1 MESEKYLPE
10 LMAEKDTLD
19 PSFQHSLR
27 LLGQEIE
34 KIQKDEDKEEEK
46 FIDVVINKNMKL
58 GQKILIPVKQFP
70 KFNFVGKL
78 LGPRGN
84 SLKRLQEDTLTK
96 MSILGKGSMRDKEK
110 EEELRQS
117 GEAKYHHL
125 NEDLHVLIEVF
136 APPAEAYARMGHALE
151 EIKKFLIPDYNDEIR
166 QAQLQEL
173 TYLNG
178 GSEDAKVP
186 SARGKSASRARGTPV
201 PGPPRNMRMNT
212 EQLMRTKDMSRMTTT
227 TAIKDK
233 TLMTTMNTDTVRS
246 RMIRMDWKSG
256 RTTAPRHRQ
265 REQPREC
272 TEISRTPDI
281 ELFIQPAPESSWP
294 FQPKRIAQLHQS
306 DRPIISLVLKS
317 EYSSR
322 RQTSSPRT
330 PARAKRR
337 TFPPAGCR
345 RGGRRGGAQ
354 ETPGGQWSFPQ
365 SVSVCSCV
373 VRTHGGGGGARL

>member
-1 MESEKYLPE
+1 VLF
-10 LMAEKDTLD
+10 L
-19 PSFQHSLR
+19 
-27 LLGQEIE
+27 EIE
-34 KIQKDEDKEEEK
+34 KTQKDEGKEEEK

-58 GQKILIPVKQFP
+58 GQKVLIPVKQFP

-178 GSEDAKVP
+178 GSEEAKVP
-186 SARGKSASRARGTPV
+186 SVRGKSAVRGRGTPA
-201 PGPPRNMRMNT
+201 PGPPR
-212 EQLMRTKDMSRMTTT
+212 SRGGVPPLH
-227 TAIKDK
+227 AA
-233 TLMTTMNTDTVRS
+233 VPR
-246 RMIRMDWKSG
+246 G
-256 RTTAPRHRQ
+256 AAPRGAPPSRAASSRGRGVQ
-265 REQPREC
+265 RARGAPPTAGYR
-272 TEISRTPDI
+272 
-281 ELFIQPAPESSWP
+281 PAPIVQETYG
-294 FQPKRIAQLHQS
+294 
-306 DRPIISLVLKS
+306 
-317 EYSSR
+317 EYQR
-322 RQTSSPRT
+322 VQTSPASRPQDYDDGYGTAYDDQGYESYDNSYNNQGQNSDDYYEYGHSGESYDSYSVEEWANNRGKA
-330 PARAKRR
+330 PSARATKGVYRDQPYSR
-337 TFPPAGCR
+337 Y
-345 RGGRRGGAQ
+345 
-354 ETPGGQWSFPQ
+354 
-365 SVSVCSCV
+365 
-373 VRTHGGGGGARL
+373 